1 MCESAELYF
10 LLVCNDVMVYVCG
23 FFFGRTPIFR
33 LLSANKMWEGCI
45 GGAVLTVV
53 CGVLVSMEMHWFC

>member
-1 MCESAELYF
+1 
-10 LLVCNDVMVYVCG
+10 MVYVCG

-33 LLSANKMWEGCI
+33 LLSANMMWEGCI
-45 GGAVLTVV
+45 AGAVLTVV